1 MKRFLLPL
9 LTAFAL
15 PTIAAEK
22 LIYLECPQ
30 EYSYEGEYD
39 EKKFKSI
46 YNSKNPY
53 KINEKEISSRW
64 KKVRISDQE
73 IYGFTV
79 SKDFKTSFLM
89 KGNNVILTPTSGFVG
104 NEILLLL
111 NEINP
116 NIPKYKW
123 LVSRSTG
130 QFVFSDLDK
139 EISFSGICKKMDPYK
154 DKMF

>member
-1 MKRFLLPL
+1 MKRFLIPL

-30 EYSYEGEYD
+30 EYSYEGLED

-46 YNSKNPY
+46 IDSKNPY

-73 IYGFTV
+73 IYRFTI
-79 SKDFKTSFLM
+79 SKDFKTTFLS
-89 KGNNVILTPTSGFVG
+89 KGGDILMPTSGFVG
-104 NEILLLL
+104 NLYLNLG

-123 LVSRSTG
+123 VVLRETG

-139 EISFSGICKKMDPYK
+139 EISFSGFCKKLDPSK
-154 DKMF
+154 NLMF

>member
-1 MKRFLLPL
+1 MKRFLIPL

-30 EYSYEGEYD
+30 EYSYEGMED

-46 YNSKNPY
+46 IDSKNPY

-73 IYGFTV
+73 IYRFTI
-79 SKDFKTSFLM
+79 SKDFKTTFLS
-89 KGNNVILTPTSGFVG
+89 KGGDILMPTSGFVG
-104 NEILLLL
+104 NSELLLL

-116 NIPKYKW
+116 NIPNFFWY
-123 LVSRSTG
+123 VSRKTG
-130 QFVFSDLDK
+130 QFVFSDYDK
-139 EISFSGICKKMDPYK
+139 EISFSGFCKKVYPYK
-154 DKMF
+154 DQMF